1 MEYTFVSRSNKRKF
15 WLLIETLFSLKQFDY
30 SRSGTRFI
38 LEASEIRVREGQGF
52 GKFSELYRYGEG
64 HRGIL
69 DFSWTSFLHLSILD
83 IFLSK
88 MFVRDYI
95 LQATNMLT
103 IRPFALLLHRLIN
116 PSHPNVKLYVTHY
129 TFVAVT
135 SSNSN

>member
-1 MEYTFVSRSNKRKF
+1 MLSEALGSWTLGQWDRAGKGASCKLEYTFVSRSNKRKF

-38 LEASEIRVREGQGF
+38 LEASEIRVRGATKDLESFRSCIVTRGR
-52 GKFSELYRYGEG
+52 SP
-64 HRGIL
+64 GIL

-103 IRPFALLLHRLIN
+103 IRPFALLLHR
-116 PSHPNVKLYVTHY
+116 
-129 TFVAVT
+129 
-135 SSNSN
+135 